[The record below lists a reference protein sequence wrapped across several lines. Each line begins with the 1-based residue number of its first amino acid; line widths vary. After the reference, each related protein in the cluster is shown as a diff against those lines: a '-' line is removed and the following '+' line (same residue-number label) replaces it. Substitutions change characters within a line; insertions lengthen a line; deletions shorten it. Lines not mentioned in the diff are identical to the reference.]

1 MSAFSVANKVIGK
14 VEIIMKLERT
24 NYSSGAPLEEKVG
37 YSRMVKIGPYIK
49 IGGTTSVQPDGTVY
63 GEDAYEQTKYVLD
76 KQIKLLEQAG
86 AKAEDVFSVFIY
98 TTDITQGAKICEA
111 YSEFFHDIKPLNTMV
126 EITRLNR
133 PTQFVEIEMEAMLSE

>member
-1 MSAFSVANKVIGK
+1 MELKRI
-14 VEIIMKLERT
+14 

-37 YSRMVKIGPYIK
+37 YSRMIKIGPYIK

-63 GEDAYEQTKYVLD
+63 GKDAYEQTKYVLE

-86 AKAEDVFSVFIY
+86 ATKENVFSVFIY
-98 TTDITQGAKICEA
+98 TTDISQGAKICEA

-133 PTQFVEIEMEAMLSE
+133 PTQFVEIEMEAMITD